1 MTPPVKRYI
10 VNGYEY
16 DIDYADGSYCHV
28 DDWPDGPLVKAS
40 DYDALAAQMAGL
52 RADAERYR
60 WLQGCRE
67 VAFKRDCL
75 STETR
80 MASSIPLGDSLNIA
94 VDYWLNKSKESA
106 ERLEGLRTALD
117 AALPAPP
124 AATTSEKS

>member
-1 MTPPVKRYI
+1 MADDMTPPVKRYI

-60 WLQGCRE
+60 FIREWACRDE
-67 VAFKRDCL
+67 QPF
-75 STETR
+75 
-80 MASSIPLGDSLNIA
+80 IA
-94 VDYWLNKSKESA
+94 VPTSPSHCDELI
-106 ERLEGLRTALD
+106 D
-117 AALPAPP
+117 AAMAATLPAPP
-124 AATTSEKS
+124 AATTSEKE